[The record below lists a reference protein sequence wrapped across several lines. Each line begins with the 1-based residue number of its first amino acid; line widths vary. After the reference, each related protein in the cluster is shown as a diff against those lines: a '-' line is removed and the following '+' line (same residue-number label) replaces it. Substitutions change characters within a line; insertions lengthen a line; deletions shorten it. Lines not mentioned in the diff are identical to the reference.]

1 MYDDPDPPR
10 HRITQEIDPDVGYG
24 LLTALALLI
33 VAGAIIFTLSKND
46 AIQTAD
52 TNRPVATQPA
62 SQQPTRRPRL
72 DRAQQPIAANEWK
85 E

>member
-10 HRITQEIDPDVGYG
+10 HRITQDRDIGFTAW

-33 VAGAIIFTLSKND
+33 VAGAMVFTLSKND

-52 TNRPVATQPA
+52 TNRPAATQPA
-62 SQQPTRRPRL
+62 SQPATPPSTTGSGATTDSR
-72 DRAQQPIAANEWK
+72 
-85 E
+85 

>member
-10 HRITQEIDPDVGYG
+10 HRITQDRDIGFTTW

-33 VAGAIIFTLSKND
+33 VAGAIVFTLSKND

-52 TNRPVATQPA
+52 TNRPAATQPA
-62 SQQPTRRPRL
+62 SQP
-72 DRAQQPIAANEWK
+72 ANPPSTTGSGSTTDSR
-85 E
+85 

>member
-10 HRITQEIDPDVGYG
+10 HRITQEIDPDVGYW

-33 VAGAIIFTLSKND
+33 VAGAIVFTLSKND

-52 TNRPVATQPA
+52 TNRPAATQPS
-62 SQQPTRRPRL
+62 SQP
-72 DRAQQPIAANEWK
+72 ANPPSTTGSGATTDSR
-85 E
+85 

>member
-1 MYDDPDPPR
+1 MYDGPDPPR

-52 TNRPVATQPA
+52 TNRPAATQPA
-62 SQQPTRRPRL
+62 SQP
-72 DRAQQPIAANEWK
+72 ANPPSTTGSGSTTDSR
-85 E
+85 

>member
-33 VAGAIIFTLSKND
+33 VAGAIVFTLSKND

-52 TNRPVATQPA
+52 TNRPAATQPA
-62 SQQPTRRPRL
+62 SQP
-72 DRAQQPIAANEWK
+72 ANPPSTTGSGSTTDSR
-85 E
+85 

>member
-1 MYDDPDPPR
+1 MYNDPDPPR
-10 HRITQEIDPDVGYG
+10 HRITQDPDIGYW

-52 TNRPVATQPA
+52 TNRPAATQPA
-62 SQQPTRRPRL
+62 SQP
-72 DRAQQPIAANEWK
+72 ANPPSTTGSGSTTDSR
-85 E
+85 

>member
-1 MYDDPDPPR
+1 MDDDPHPPR

-33 VAGAIIFTLSKND
+33 VAGAIVFTLSKND

-52 TNRPVATQPA
+52 TNRPAATQPA
-62 SQQPTRRPRL
+62 SQPAHPPSTTGSGSTTDSR
-72 DRAQQPIAANEWK
+72 
-85 E
+85 

>member
-1 MYDDPDPPR
+1 MDDDPDPPR

-33 VAGAIIFTLSKND
+33 VAGAIVFTLSKND

-52 TNRPVATQPA
+52 TNRPAATQPA
-62 SQQPTRRPRL
+62 SQP
-72 DRAQQPIAANEWK
+72 ANPPSTTGSGSTTDSR
-85 E
+85 

>member
-10 HRITQEIDPDVGYG
+10 HRITQDPDIGYW

-33 VAGAIIFTLSKND
+33 VAGAVVFTLSKND

-52 TNRPVATQPA
+52 TNRPAATQPA
-62 SQQPTRRPRL
+62 SQP
-72 DRAQQPIAANEWK
+72 ANPPSTTGSGSTTDSR
-85 E
+85 

>member
-1 MYDDPDPPR
+1 MDDDPGPPR

-52 TNRPVATQPA
+52 TNRPAATQPA
-62 SQQPTRRPRL
+62 SQP
-72 DRAQQPIAANEWK
+72 ANPPSTTGSGSTTDSR
-85 E
+85 

>member
-1 MYDDPDPPR
+1 MYDDPHPPR
-10 HRITQEIDPDVGYG
+10 HRIMHEIDPDVGYG

-52 TNRPVATQPA
+52 TNRPAATQPA
-62 SQQPTRRPRL
+62 SQP
-72 DRAQQPIAANEWK
+72 ANPPSTTGSGSTTDSR
-85 E
+85 

>member
-1 MYDDPDPPR
+1 MDDDPGPPR

-24 LLTALALLI
+24 LLTAALALLI

-52 TNRPVATQPA
+52 TNRPAATQPA
-62 SQQPTRRPRL
+62 SQP
-72 DRAQQPIAANEWK
+72 ANPPSTTGSGSTTDSR
-85 E
+85 

>member
-1 MYDDPDPPR
+1 MDDDPHPPR

-33 VAGAIIFTLSKND
+33 VAGAIIFMLSKND

-52 TNRPVATQPA
+52 TNRPAATQPA
-62 SQQPTRRPRL
+62 SQP
-72 DRAQQPIAANEWK
+72 ANPPSTTGSGSTTDSR
-85 E
+85 

>member
-52 TNRPVATQPA
+52 TNRPAATQPA
-62 SQQPTRRPRL
+62 SQP
-72 DRAQQPIAANEWK
+72 ANPPSTTGSGSTTDSR
-85 E
+85 